1 MLTVVG
7 GHLMYQ
13 FGQQLL
19 SLCCWVA
26 RREISTYVI
35 WMLCGAGS
43 RGAGSRGF
51 ELREMNGQQGQGST
65 KDGDREKFM
74 FSSFRRMIPI
84 IKMDCFNRF
93 LISFLASLALAAP
106 IPVRSRDNEEPA
118 LSELVRLAF
127 GKRRPFMKA
136 NAP

>member
-1 MLTVVG
+1 MI
-7 GHLMYQ
+7 Q
-13 FGQQLL
+13 
-19 SLCCWVA
+19 
-26 RREISTYVI
+26 
-35 WMLCGAGS
+35 AGS

-93 LISFLASLALAAP
+93 LISFLASLALAGKSGLFSDLFSGLFLTCFLAP

-127 GKRRPFMKA
+127 GKRRPFMTA